1 MLPLDP
7 PALAPAY
14 HPIAELARHRGV
26 SFHLAIRGRTPG
38 LHLHLP
44 DRSTISITDDG
55 IGGAAARK
63 PGGST
68 GWTVT
73 RTLATG
79 QHTTVYDSTIL
90 GPDHHR
96 GTDTGPLLD
105 VLDRYLPPAPHPRPA
120 TARRY
125 GLLRRLLHLT

>member
-1 MLPLDP
+1 MIPLD
-7 PALAPAY
+7 ARSLAPAY
-14 HPIAELARHRGV
+14 HPIADLARHRSV
-26 SFHLAIRGRTPG
+26 SFHLAIHGRTPG

-63 PGGST
+63 PSGST

-79 QHTTVYDSTIL
+79 QHATVYDSTIF
-90 GPDHHR
+90 GPHHHL
-96 GTDTGPLLD
+96 GTDIDP
-105 VLDRYLPPAPHPRPA
+105 VLGVLHRYLPPAPSPRPA
-120 TARRY
+120 SARRSSLLSR
-125 GLLRRLLHLT
+125 LLRLT